1 MGLLGLNQEEK
12 LVDAAGVAYKNALD
26 RVLLPRLLARLE
38 TQIRG
43 GMQRPE
49 FLYEATRVY
58 LMLGRLGPLDRS
70 LVKEWM
76 SLDWDQAFPGAV
88 GVPMRDELS
97 GHLQTLLAQDFIKYP
112 LDGALVDQARRV
124 FSRLPMPA
132 RVYARLRSVANIT
145 PPWRPADALGQAGRR
160 WFSLASGKP
169 LADAAIPGLYTV
181 DGLHRGL
188 LPRLPQA
195 ILEAASESWVL
206 GPEAQSAMVS
216 DPRQLETGV
225 LRLYAEEYVRAWQV
239 MLGDI
244 VLSPFRTL
252 PQAAEALN
260 LLGAPNSPMRD
271 LMLSVARQL
280 SPGTPP
286 PPQGAR
292 LAPPQQPQRVEPC
305 RRRRLPR
312 RPRSL
317 QAAWPRRSAR
327 RSRIRPPSSD
337 RSSRNASSSCAEISG
352 QPLDGVLAV
361 VNDLYVQV
369 ARLASGPPGTVMPAP
384 ASGLDP
390 GQRIAAEAQ
399 RAPEPLSR
407 WLGVIA
413 QSTAAL
419 RAGGTRAS
427 IAAAAAQQLAPFCKQ
442 VETRF
447 PFKRDPDAPDMPVDD
462 FVRLFGPGGVFDQ
475 FFSQTI
481 RNYVDTTQRPW
492 RPVAADGLAP
502 PVVPA
507 DILQF
512 QRAAAIRDAF
522 FPGQAGGGLRFE
534 LMPLGL
540 SAGAR
545 GAVLDVEGAKT
556 AIVPGAVGARLVQ
569 MQWPSRGPVSI
580 AFDPPSSIGS
590 QQFDGAWA
598 SMKFIARGR
607 LAPSRTPDRMRFT
620 IQQGEHAAE
629 FELRASSIV
638 HPFMLRE
645 LAEFRCPQL
654 SP

>member
-1 MGLLGLNQEEK
+1 
-12 LVDAAGVAYKNALD
+12 
-26 RVLLPRLLARLE
+26 
-38 TQIRG
+38 
-43 GMQRPE
+43 
-49 FLYEATRVY
+49 
-58 LMLGRLGPLDRS
+58 
-70 LVKEWM
+70 
-76 SLDWDQAFPGAV
+76 
-88 GVPMRDELS
+88 
-97 GHLQTLLAQDFIKYP
+97 
-112 LDGALVDQARRV
+112 
-124 FSRLPMPA
+124 MPA

-181 DGLHRGL
+181 EGLHRGL

-206 GPEAQSAMVS
+206 GPEAQNAMVS
-216 DPRQLETGV
+216 DPRQLENGV
-225 LRLYAEEYVRAWQV
+225 LQLYAEEYVRAWQV

-260 LLGAPNSPMRD
+260 LLGAPNSPLRD
-271 LMLSVARQL
+271 LMLSVAKQL

-286 PPQGAR
+286 PPPGGA
-292 LAPPQQPQRVEPC
+292 AGAAVAGAV
-305 RRRRLPR
+305 
-312 RPRSL
+312 
-317 QAAWPRRSAR
+317 QAAATAGAAAVVPSRVAEAVGAAQQNSASVVGKIVEER
-327 RSRIRPPSSD
+327 FKLLR
-337 RSSRNASSSCAEISG
+337 EISG

-399 RAPEPLSR
+399 RAPEPVSR

-475 FFSQTI
+475 FFSQTVK
-481 RNYVDTTQRPW
+481 NYVDTTQRPW

-522 FPGQAGGGLRFE
+522 FPGQAGGSLRFE

-540 SAGAR
+540 DAGAR
-545 GAVLDVEGAKT
+545 GAVLDVEGTKT
-556 AIVPGAVGARLVQ
+556 AIMPGGVGARLVQ

-580 AFDPPSSIGS
+580 AFDPPSSTGS
-590 QQFDGAWA
+590 PQYDGAWA

-607 LAPSRTPDRMRFT
+607 LAPSRTPDRMRLT